1 MVEGRGSIGGSGKG
15 SEDSGIVVDGRGEE
29 DSGRVVVGMW

>member
-1 MVEGRGSIGGSGKG
+1 MGGSGKG
-15 SEDSGIVVDGRGEE
+15 SEDSGRVEEGRGEE

>member
-1 MVEGRGSIGGSGKG
+1 MRGSGKG
-15 SEDSGIVVDGRGEE
+15 SEDSGIVVEGRGEE